1 MSHNFPQRRKE
12 MKNYA
17 GKLMCKKMIMVCCV
31 LAPALL
37 SCSTSGYY
45 RLNVQYVP
53 QKAPLLVDSSLQ
65 QYQIAAAQFNDE
77 RSVLDKSVIGK
88 RVQADGSELK
98 AVSQTMP
105 PTELV
110 GVAIKEAFQKNGYT
124 VFGGTPSW
132 DGTERTIQKEWRNLV
147 VGGFIEELDVVSTT
161 GFLSAEYATKVKLRV
176 TFGDVLHK
184 RILYTTTLESS
195 SSYKHFYFSQS
206 RMEQEINNALS
217 IAIEKMFANN
227 KVEEII
233 DEMTRARGT
242 NIQ

>member
-1 MSHNFPQRRKE
+1 M
-12 MKNYA
+12 
-17 GKLMCKKMIMVCCV
+17 
-31 LAPALL
+31 
-37 SCSTSGYY
+37 
-45 RLNVQYVP
+45 
-53 QKAPLLVDSSLQ
+53 Q
-65 QYQIAAAQFNDE
+65 QYTITAAQFNDE
-77 RSVLDKSVIGK
+77 RSGLVDKSVIGK
-88 RVQADGSELK
+88 RVQADSSELK

-105 PTELV
+105 PTEGV
-110 GVAIKEAFQKNGYT
+110 GIAIKEAFQKNGYT
-124 VFGGTPSW
+124 VFGGTPDW
-132 DGTERTIQKEWRNLV
+132 DGTERTIQKEWGNLV

-161 GFLSAEYATKVKLRV
+161 GFLSAEYVTKVKLRV
-176 TFGDVLHK
+176 VFADVQHK

-233 DEMTRARGT
+233 DEMTHARGT

>member
-1 MSHNFPQRRKE
+1 MKE
-12 MKNYA
+12 HAGRLTCKN
-17 GKLMCKKMIMVCCV
+17 LIMLCCV
-31 LAPALL
+31 LALAPALV
-37 SCSTSGYY
+37 SCAMSGYY
-45 RLNVQYVP
+45 RLNMQYVP
-53 QKAPLLVDSSLQ
+53 QTVPQTADSSMQ
-65 QYQIAAAQFNDE
+65 QYMITAAQFNDE
-77 RSVLDKSVIGK
+77 RSVLDKSIIGK

-105 PTELV
+105 ATEGV
-110 GVAIKEAFQKNGYT
+110 GLAIKDAFFKNGYT
-124 VFGGTPSW
+124 VFGGTPDW
-132 DGTERTIQKEWRNLV
+132 DGTERTIQKGWGNLV

-161 GFLSAEYATKVKLRV
+161 GFLSAEYVTKVKLRV
-176 TFGDVLHK
+176 VFADVQRK

-227 KVEEII
+227 KVEEVI
-233 DEMTRARGT
+233 DEMTHAKGT

>member
-1 MSHNFPQRRKE
+1 
-12 MKNYA
+12 MKKYA
-17 GKLMCKKMIMVCCV
+17 GKLTCKKLVMLCCV
-31 LAPALL
+31 LAPAIL
-37 SCSTSGYY
+37 SCAMSGYY

-53 QKAPLLVDSSLQ
+53 QKASLTADVGLQ
-65 QYQIAAAQFNDE
+65 QYIITAAQFNDE

-88 RVQADGSELK
+88 RVHADSSELK

-105 PTELV
+105 PTEVV
-110 GVAIKEAFQKNGYT
+110 GIAIKEAFQKNGYT

-132 DGTERTIQKEWRNLV
+132 DGAEHTIQKGWGSLV

-161 GFLSAEYATKVKLRV
+161 GFLSAEYVTKVKLRV
-176 TFGDVLHK
+176 VFADVQHK

-195 SSYKHFYFSQS
+195 SSFKHFYFSQS

-233 DEMTRARGT
+233 DEMTRVRGT
-242 NIQ
+242 NIK

>member
-1 MSHNFPQRRKE
+1 

-17 GKLMCKKMIMVCCV
+17 SKLMCKKLIMLCCV

-37 SCSTSGYY
+37 SCATSGYY

-53 QKAPLLVDSSLQ
+53 QKAPQAADSSIQ
-65 QYQIAAAQFNDE
+65 QYMITAAQFNDE
-77 RSVLDKSVIGK
+77 RSGLDKSVIGK
-88 RVQADGSELK
+88 RIHADGSELK

-105 PTELV
+105 PTEVV
-110 GVAIKEAFQKNGYT
+110 GTALKDAFFKNGYT

-132 DGTERTIQKEWRNLV
+132 DGTERTIQKEWRDLV

-161 GFLSAEYATKVKLRV
+161 GFLSAEYVTKVKLRV
-176 TFGDVLHK
+176 VFADVQHK

-195 SSYKHFYFSQS
+195 SSFKHFYFSQS

-233 DEMTRARGT
+233 DEMTRVRGT
-242 NIQ
+242 NIK